1 MGKDPEAGKDWG
13 QEEKRATED
22 ELIGWHHRLDGH
34 EFEQTPG
41 DGEGQR
47 SLACCSPW
55 GHRVGHDWSDLAC
68 THVDLGAKIS
78 HAGGGGACSQGEPE
92 ASCRAFTQDGSLQ
105 LPRAKLGHPLQT
117 GEEGCFPWQRRWAF
131 KGSVPAS
138 LINFL
143 SGIQDTPSF
152 PDGALG
158 LTEHRLWHG
167 EFSLLCKSAACRM
180 KFWVRFL
187 EISVLQL

>member
-68 THVDLGAKIS
+68 TQLSLVLYSLCINILLLKGFPGSSTGKESTCNAGDPSSIPGLGIS
-78 HAGGGGACSQGEPE
+78 PGE
-92 ASCRAFTQDGSLQ
+92 QVGS
-105 LPRAKLGHPLQT
+105 PLQ
-117 GEEGCFPWQRRWAF
+117 CSW
-131 KGSVPAS
+131 AS
-138 LINFL
+138 LLAQTVTNLPAMWETWASPI
-143 SGIQDTPSF
+143 
-152 PDGALG
+152 
-158 LTEHRLWHG
+158 
-167 EFSLLCKSAACRM
+167 
-180 KFWVRFL
+180 
-187 EISVLQL
+187 